1 MNPTRWSKSD
11 MTEFERTLL
20 DAARDDQVPEALR
33 AHMEQVLHVGS
44 TSMSSGLAASKF
56 GGSLLAKM
64 GLWGTLSA
72 GLVAATATWFAMR
85 PAPVDQLSVP
95 ATQITQPHTP
105 APLAVPPAESTPHST
120 GTLAPEPNPTQ
131 ASELP
136 ASARQAKNAPD
147 EDSLR
152 AEVELL
158 VHAREALQR
167 GATARALQLL
177 KKHHQQFE
185 NGAMVPE
192 AEALHIEALISQGSI
207 AAAKAKTE
215 QFLRAYPSHPL
226 RAHVMKLNEAGAET
240 DSQASH

>member
-20 DAARDDQVPEALR
+20 DAARDDQIPDALR
-33 AHMEQVLHVGS
+33 AQMEQVLRAS
-44 TSMSSGLAASKF
+44 SASLSSGVAASKL

-64 GLWGTLSA
+64 GLWGSLSA

-85 PAPVDQLSVP
+85 PSETQPLSVP
-95 ATQITQPHTP
+95 AAQITQPHTP

-120 GTLAPEPNPTQ
+120 GTVVPEPNPKQ
-131 ASELP
+131 ASDLRV
-136 ASARQAKNAPD
+136 SARQAKNALD

-177 KKHHQQFE
+177 KKHHQQFA

-226 RAHVMKLNEAGAET
+226 RAHVMELNEAGAET